1 MTNNLMT
8 LAKQAN
14 SRGSV
19 QRIPIEDTFAGTNDI
34 AIIGLAGSVGDANEL
49 SDFCYKV
56 MHNYDFVMELPE
68 ERRKQADTIFE
79 TLYPNIDAQKMRY
92 MKGGYMSSIDVFD
105 YDFFGIPFIEAETM
119 DPVQRAIFQTT
130 IKALWDAGYKEKQL
144 NNSKTGVFVGNSNTA
159 TETYKQYLM
168 KCDDT
173 LKNISL
179 AGNLTSV
186 LSSRISYYLN
196 LKGTSVVVDTACSSG
211 LAALHLACIEL
222 SRGECNLAI
231 VAGAKINLLPPIMQ
245 KEDLGICSAD
255 GYTRT
260 FDLNSQGTGIG
271 EGVISLILKPL
282 QKAKEDRDLSL
293 IHI

>member
-92 MKGGYMSSIDVFD
+92 MKGGYMSSI
-105 YDFFGIPFIEAETM
+105 
-119 DPVQRAIFQTT
+119 
-130 IKALWDAGYKEKQL
+130 
-144 NNSKTGVFVGNSNTA
+144 
-159 TETYKQYLM
+159 
-168 KCDDT
+168 
-173 LKNISL
+173 
-179 AGNLTSV
+179 
-186 LSSRISYYLN
+186 
-196 LKGTSVVVDTACSSG
+196 
-211 LAALHLACIEL
+211 
-222 SRGECNLAI
+222 
-231 VAGAKINLLPPIMQ
+231 
-245 KEDLGICSAD
+245 
-255 GYTRT
+255 
-260 FDLNSQGTGIG
+260 
-271 EGVISLILKPL
+271 
-282 QKAKEDRDLSL
+282 
-293 IHI
+293 